1 MVDAKHMTPEE
12 AQARL
17 IELQEK
23 TRQRQRDYV
32 ERKQKEGLK
41 RINTFVSAEAGK
53 ILEREQEDTG
63 RTISDILSDALIMM
77 TQYKT
82 MAKTIT
88 SPLTKTKQAPPVTP
102 HKPVTEYDRE
112 RTEKRIAELAAE
124 GAGPAAIARQ
134 LDEEGYPTATGK
146 PNWYKG
152 TVSKI
157 IKRISEGQGTP

>member
-32 ERKQKEGLK
+32 ERKQKDGLK

-63 RTISDILSDALIMM
+63 KTISDILSDALLIMAQHKAT
-77 TQYKT
+77 TQT
-82 MAKTIT
+82 ATL
-88 SPLTKTKQAPPVTP
+88 PLTQATQAPPVSS
-102 HKPVTEYDRE
+102 HKPVTGYDRE
-112 RTEKRIAELAAE
+112 GTEKRIAELAAGGE
-124 GAGPAAIARQ
+124 GPAAIARQ
-134 LDEEGYPTATGK
+134 LDAEGYPTATGK

-157 IKRISEGQGTP
+157 IKRITDEAGTS